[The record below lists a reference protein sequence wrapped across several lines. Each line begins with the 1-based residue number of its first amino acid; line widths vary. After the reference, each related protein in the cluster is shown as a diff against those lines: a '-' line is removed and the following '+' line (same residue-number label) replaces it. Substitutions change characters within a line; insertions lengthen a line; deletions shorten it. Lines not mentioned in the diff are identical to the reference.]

1 MAIMEISVIPIG
13 TKGPSVSPFVAE
25 CVKIVEQ
32 QGLHYEV
39 TSMGT
44 EIEGDV
50 AALLSVAAQ
59 MHRAPFAKGAQRV
72 VTTIKIDERR
82 DKELRITGKK
92 QAVLKRLKERKAGG

>member
-13 TKGPSVSPFVAE
+13 TKGSSVSPFVAE
-25 CVKIVEQ
+25 CVRIVEQ

-39 TSMGT
+39 TSMG
-44 EIEGDV
+44 IEGDV
-50 AALLSVAAQ
+50 AELLNVAAQ
-59 MHRAPFAKGAQRV
+59 MHRAPFTKGAQRV

>member
-1 MAIMEISVIPIG
+1 MAIMEISVVPVG
-13 TKGPSVSPFVAE
+13 TESPSVSQFVAE

-32 QGLHYEV
+32 QGLQYEV

-44 EIEGDV
+44 EVEGEV
-50 AALLSVAAQ
+50 GELLSLAVQ
-59 MHRAPFAKGAQRV
+59 MHHAPFSKGAQRV

-92 QAVLKRLKERKAGG
+92 QAVLERLKGRAAGQ